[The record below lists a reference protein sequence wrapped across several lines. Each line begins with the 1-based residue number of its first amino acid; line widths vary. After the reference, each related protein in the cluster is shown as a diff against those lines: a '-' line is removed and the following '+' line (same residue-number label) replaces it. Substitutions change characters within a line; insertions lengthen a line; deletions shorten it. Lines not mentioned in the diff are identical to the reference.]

1 MDTARRPARTRRAL
15 GLAAVATA
23 AAALVGGAGAAHAAP
38 ATTGDGAAA
47 WRSYELV
54 NAARASAGLAPL
66 VLTEEANRVA
76 TDWAFRMAGDSRL
89 QHNPDLAHQ
98 LTGYRFY
105 AENVGVGA
113 DAEQLHG
120 AFMASPAHRDNVLRP
135 QVSVVGFGAVRS
147 ADGRVWI
154 VEVFEQPDHPV
165 TPLFPAPATAQP
177 AAAPAAQPL
186 PVPAGEV
193 VVGAAAPDLE
203 RRTRDA
209 R

>member
-15 GLAAVATA
+15 GLAAVVTA

-54 NAARASAGLAPL
+54 NAARTSAGLAPL

-98 LTGYRFY
+98 LSGYRFY

-113 DAEQLHG
+113 DADQLHG
-120 AFMASPAHRDNVLRP
+120 AFMASPAHRDNVLRA

-165 TPLFPAPATAQP
+165 TPLLPAR
-177 AAAPAAQPL
+177 AAAAQPL
-186 PVPAGEV
+186 PAPAGQV
-193 VVGAAAPDLE
+193 AVGSAAPDLQ
-203 RRTRDA
+203 RGTRDA